1 MDLELA
7 KKLLSEKHLTLVD
20 YDDKIYYDNREDLSI
35 PLENHY
41 GINIINNE
49 WTFCFIRLERRNVP
63 DIEILKKFENRS
75 DAIDHLFLHV
85 IRSYFFDKYI
95 IQSRKSGCQIN
106 NLESI
111 KIKMSELFI
120 PEHYLC
126 DKEQLKEHSI
136 CFYKTNN
143 GWFES
148 FIGVKNEIIATSK
161 KGFPDEALFFS
172 NTRLNSIY
180 SLYLLDMYIK
190 ELLEVSNI
198 IISYSDYQIANYLG
212 YNI

>member
-20 YDDKIYYDNREDLSI
+20 HDDKIYYDNREDLSV

-41 GINIINNE
+41 GINFINNE
-49 WTFCFIRLERRNVP
+49 WAFCFIQLERRNIP
-63 DIEILKKFENRS
+63 DIEILKKFENKS
-75 DAIDHLFLHV
+75 DAMDHLFLHV
-85 IRSYFFDKYI
+85 IRRYFFDKYI
-95 IQSRKSGCQIN
+95 IPSRKSGCQIN
-106 NLESI
+106 NLESL

-120 PEHYLC
+120 PEYYLC
-126 DKEQLKEHSI
+126 EKEKSKEHSI
-136 CFYKTNN
+136 CFYKTND

-148 FIGVKNEIIATSK
+148 FIGVKNETIATSK

-172 NTRLNSIY
+172 NARLNSIY
-180 SLYLLDMYIK
+180 SLYLLDIYIK
-190 ELLEVSNI
+190 ELLEISNI
-198 IISYSDYQIANYLG
+198 ILSYSDYQIANYLG